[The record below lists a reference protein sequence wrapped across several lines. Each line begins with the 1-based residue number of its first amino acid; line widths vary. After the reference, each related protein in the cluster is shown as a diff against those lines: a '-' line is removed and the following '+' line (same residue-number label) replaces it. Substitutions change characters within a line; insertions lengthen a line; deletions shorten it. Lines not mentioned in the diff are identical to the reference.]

1 MNTSYFVFFFSFSDL
16 KSLFLTLYLY
26 PLPSPPSVA
35 PGSGAVAAYSRL
47 TGIFT
52 ETRLHRLTMQSGTC
66 CYVTMSLFFLSPLP
80 PDSYHTEAV
89 TPPAHYPLTY
99 YPTACNEWAAR
110 GFVVACQFV
119 SSDVRGTCTFD
130 SMSGCWWFF
139 PLVTRRQTQRV
150 CLLR

>member
-1 MNTSYFVFFFSFSDL
+1 MFKFYPKGQTDIVSIDSSLIMLPMNEYLIFCLFFSFSDL

-52 ETRLHRLTMQSGTC
+52 ETRLHRLTVQSGTC

-99 YPTACNEWAAR
+99 YPTACNE
-110 GFVVACQFV
+110 
-119 SSDVRGTCTFD
+119 
-130 SMSGCWWFF
+130 
-139 PLVTRRQTQRV
+139 
-150 CLLR
+150 